1 MAGWK
6 AGGEKD
12 RALKTYI
19 DFPKHRKA
27 NPIVQLAKLLDLVV
41 AAGILPAKLIAG
53 KPNDFEVVAVGGLD
67 VLVEFLEAR
76 ELGRE
81 TAF

>member
-1 MAGWK
+1 M
-6 AGGEKD
+6 
-12 RALKTYI
+12 RTYI
-19 DFPKHRKA
+19 DFPQHRKA

-41 AAGILPAKLIAG
+41 AAGILPAKLVARE
-53 KPNDFEVVAVGGLD
+53 PDDFEVVAVRCLE
-67 VLVEFLEAR
+67 VLVELLEAR